1 MVATLYC
8 TLVLKWPT
16 TEAQW
21 YEDHT
26 QRWESNKDAASLV
39 FGLHV
44 QPCTLTITLFL
55 VWFLVHSGDCWFT
68 QSPPFQSLQGV
79 INVIINVVLNR
90 MELLLS
96 MCMCWAMPSAYLD
109 LCQLWE
115 LEQHQE
121 RNTIP
126 QVIFTNKELQLIYS
140 CMCFQW
146 TKTQVNKNGKH
157 LPHSTTQIIFQEQ
170 WWCTI

>member
-1 MVATLYC
+1 MLATLYC
-8 TLVLKWPT
+8 TLVLKWPI

-44 QPCTLTITLFL
+44 QPCTLTITCFSYGSWCMVVTADLL
-55 VWFLVHSGDCWFT
+55 NPYPSKACKVNKGHIIGAGWKSH
-68 QSPPFQSLQGV
+68 V
-79 INVIINVVLNR
+79 INAIINVVLNR
-90 MELLLS
+90 MELLS

-115 LEQHQE
+115 LDQHQE
-121 RNTIP
+121 RNTIT

-146 TKTQVNKNGKH
+146 TKTQVNR
-157 LPHSTTQIIFQEQ
+157 
-170 WWCTI
+170 